1 MTKKIVLFLVC
12 LALFEGVHGQVISEY
27 KYWVGF
33 SDKKDSPYSADR
45 AKEFLSLRALDRRTR
60 FHIKIDSTDLPV
72 NSSYINKLL
81 EIDGVEVRNTSK
93 WLNGVTVHLKDTA
106 AIAEIKKMPFVREVK
121 LVGYDKLQAIFTLLN
136 ENHDSAS
143 PPAQVSKYEPKPIEV
158 ENQFGKSYYASAFN
172 QIAMCNGDKL
182 HKAGFNG
189 SDVRIA
195 CIDAGFYNLNVL
207 PAMQGVM
214 NNLIATY
221 DFVTGNAAVFD
232 DDGHGL
238 EVISCIAAY
247 EPGKMVGTAPFAS
260 YLLLRSEDA
269 ATEFPIEEINWVCA
283 AEFADSAGAEII
295 TSSVGYTQF
304 DDKSMGH
311 IYIELNGKTTFIT
324 RGADLAAAKGIVV
337 CNSAGNEGDNKWK
350 FIGAPADAN
359 NIITI
364 GSVDAKGEKSDFSS
378 IGPTAD
384 KRIKPTLAAMGELAT
399 VYTPY
404 GQYMKA
410 SGTSFST
417 PIFSGM
423 LACLIQ
429 ANRGKT
435 PAQVM
440 DALKMSG
447 SNYPVPNNQL
457 GYGIPDMVL
466 ANKILG
472 GDTAIRLSQD
482 QLVDISVPINSPF
495 ITVTFHAE
503 SDNDLKLIIAGSNAK
518 KKLSVKHTMHK
529 GQTERYVIKG
539 YKKLKHGHYT
549 LYVLFGKHA
558 FKAEF
563 TK

>member
-1 MTKKIVLFLVC
+1 MLKKTILIISFLSFVS
-12 LALFEGVHGQVISEY
+12 GVRAQVISEY

-33 SDKKDSPYSADR
+33 TDKKASAYSLER
-45 AKEFLSLRALDRRTR
+45 PKEFLSYKALDRRTK
-60 FHIKIDSTDLPV
+60 FHIEIDSTDIPV
-72 NSSYINKLL
+72 NSSYIDKLAGL
-81 EIDGVEVRNTSK
+81 EGVEVRNRSK
-93 WLNGVTVHLKDTA
+93 WLNGVTIHIKDTA
-106 AIAEIKKMPFVREVK
+106 VLNEIKKLPFVREVK
-121 LVGYDKLQAIFTLLN
+121 LVGYEKLQAIFTLLN
-136 ENHDSAS
+136 IIPDSLIQ
-143 PPAQVSKYEPKPIEV
+143 PPVYKYEPKPIVLEDR
-158 ENQFGKSYYASAFN
+158 FGKSYYGTAFN

-182 HKAGFNG
+182 HKTGFNG
-189 SDVRIA
+189 SDVYIA
-195 CIDAGFYNLNVL
+195 CIDAGFSNLNAL
-207 PAMQGVM
+207 PALRMVVKGLV
-214 NNLIATY
+214 ATY
-221 DFVTGNAAVFD
+221 DFVEGNDTVFD
-232 DDGHGL
+232 DDDHGL
-238 EVISCIAAY
+238 EVLSCMAAY
-247 EPGKMVGTAPFAS
+247 EPGKMVGTAPYAR
-260 YLLLRSEDA
+260 YVLLRSEDA
-269 ATEFPIEEINWVCA
+269 ATEFPVEEINWVCA
-283 AEFADSAGAEII
+283 AEFADSAGVDII

-311 IYIELNGKTTFIT
+311 VYTELNGHTTFIT
-324 RGADLAAAKGIVV
+324 RGAELAVAKGILV

-359 NIITI
+359 SIITL
-364 GSVDAKGEKSDFSS
+364 GSVNAKGEKSDFSS
-378 IGPTAD
+378 VGPTAD

-404 GQYMKA
+404 GMYMKA

-417 PIFSGM
+417 PVFAGM
-423 LACLIQ
+423 LACLVQ
-429 ANRGKT
+429 ANRTKT

-472 GDTAIRLSQD
+472 GDTAIRLNQD
-482 QLVDISVPINSPF
+482 QLVDISVPVNSPF

-503 SDNDLKLIIAGSNAK
+503 SDNDLKLIIAAPNGK
-518 KKLSVKHTMHK
+518 KKVSAKYVMRK

-539 YKKLKHGHYT
+539 YKKLKPGNYT
-549 LYVLFGKHA
+549 LYVLFGPHA